1 MYKKLK
7 VIYLQLFYQTNNQYN
22 LSMENATL
30 ALKSVLCYD
39 VSEKIQD
46 VINKQRLMDIH
57 AEYFEK
63 LSRFIENKIDII
75 EMEMEEN
82 TLSEYGIRDLSKDQE
97 QWEWSII
104 LDDIYYNSG
113 NIVNSQYRPDSM
125 IM

>member
-1 MYKKLK
+1 
-7 VIYLQLFYQTNNQYN
+7 
-22 LSMENATL
+22 MENATL

-46 VINKQRLMDIH
+46 VINNQRLRDIH

>member
-46 VINKQRLMDIH
+46 FINKQRLMDIH

>member
-1 MYKKLK
+1 
-7 VIYLQLFYQTNNQYN
+7 
-22 LSMENATL
+22 MENATV

-46 VINKQRLMDIH
+46 IINTQRLMDIH

-63 LSRFIENKIDII
+63 LSEFIEKKIDLI

-82 TLSEYGIRDLSKDQE
+82 ALSEYGMLDLSKDQE
-97 QWEWSII
+97 QWEWSFI

-113 NIVNSQYRPDSM
+113 NIVNSQYRPDPNAMTLLDANSS
-125 IM
+125 IMVMTDPMMM

>member
-1 MYKKLK
+1 
-7 VIYLQLFYQTNNQYN
+7 
-22 LSMENATL
+22 MENATV

-46 VINKQRLMDIH
+46 IINTQRLMDIH

-63 LSRFIENKIDII
+63 LSEFIEKKIDLI

-82 TLSEYGIRDLSKDQE
+82 ALSEYGMFDLSKDQE
-97 QWEWSII
+97 QWEWSFI

-113 NIVNSQYRPDSM
+113 NIVNSQYRPDPNVMTLLDANPS
-125 IM
+125 IMVMTDPMMM